1 MWNTP
6 QSSPISW
13 GSADLGGTLYV
24 ESPSVDLYVKLSHES
39 HPRNGTFFFFP
50 KDQETVET
58 QRSLSVSKYICTAM
72 T

>member
-24 ESPSVDLYVKLSHES
+24 ESPSVDLCVKLSHES
-39 HPRNGTFFFFP
+39 HPRNGIFFF
-50 KDQETVET
+50 
-58 QRSLSVSKYICTAM
+58 SLKTRKLLRLKGVSLFLNIFVQQ
-72 T
+72 

>member
-39 HPRNGTFFFFP
+39 HPRNGTFFF
-50 KDQETVET
+50 
-58 QRSLSVSKYICTAM
+58 SLKTRKLLRLKGVSLFLNIFVQQ
-72 T
+72 